1 MHILLTH
8 PSATP
13 PGSIADRVL
22 VKNAVIYDTVPRTL
36 PNPKKKFDFLSHEKI
51 EFPLYLSSKLLIPGR
66 NISCWT

>member
-22 VKNAVIYDTVPRTL
+22 VKKRSYLWYGSPHFTQSQKKIRL
-36 PNPKKKFDFLSHEKI
+36 PQI
-51 EFPLYLSSKLLIPGR
+51 
-66 NISCWT
+66 